1 MQIRQISQFGGL
13 LLVAGFLAVL
23 ATSKYALDK
32 LKVGGE
38 VYGQIVLGKDL
49 VADILPP
56 PEYIIESY
64 LEATLALREPEKVE
78 THSKRLVTLKKDF
91 DVRHDYWLAQPL
103 EEQIKKGLTED
114 AYKPAVRFWEILEA
128 KFLPALKARDLEG
141 ANRAYVEMQTAYDEH
156 RARVDEVVAQSN
168 IFIQE
173 TEKAAA
179 SADTTIMAVVW
190 TVAAFVFAFLIAG
203 VFGLLRG
210 IVDPIVKI
218 TTAMDGLAKGD
229 LQTAIPFA
237 DRHDEVGQMAQSL
250 QVFKEALI
258 AKEAADAAQRADAKS
273 KLQRAEKL
281 AALTQRFDKAVGS
294 IISYVTVASTEL
306 GETAKALTESA
317 NTVAVQSNSVASSS
331 AEASQSVAVVANSTE
346 ELTSAIREI
355 STQVHHASRVA
366 TNATA
371 QAQQTSALMSSL
383 SQAAARVGDI
393 VELIR
398 GVASQTNLL
407 ALNATIE
414 AARAGEAGRGF
425 AVVAQ
430 EVKAL
435 SEQTAKATEEI
446 TGQITAIQSATQQAV
461 EHVSGISLTIDEMN
475 TISSA
480 IASAVEEQGAVT
492 QEIALNVKQVSEG
505 ATGVARGING
515 VAASTEGASEGAK
528 QVFDAARELSKQAS
542 QLRQEVEDFLTG
554 VRAA

>member
-1 MQIRQISQFGGL
+1 MKIRQFSQFGGL

-23 ATSKYALDK
+23 AASQYALNK
-32 LKVGGE
+32 LKVGGS

-64 LEATLALREPEKVE
+64 LEATLALKAPEMVE
-78 THSKRLVTLKKDF
+78 ARAKRLAALKKDF
-91 DVRHDYWLAQPL
+91 DARHEYWLAQPL
-103 EEQIKKGLTED
+103 EEQIQKGLTQS
-114 AYKPAVRFWEILEA
+114 AYQPAVRFWQEVDA
-128 KFLPALKARDLEG
+128 TFLPALRAGDLDT
-141 ANRAYVEMQTAYDEH
+141 AKRAYAVMTAAYDEH
-156 RARVDEVVAQSN
+156 RARIDELVGQATV
-168 IFIQE
+168 FIQK
-173 TEKAAA
+173 TEQSAAA
-179 SADTTIMAVVW
+179 TETTVMAVVW
-190 TVAAFVFAFLIAG
+190 TVSLFVFGFLIAG

-210 IVDPIVKI
+210 IVDPLVKI

-229 LQTAIPFA
+229 LTTSVPCAQ
-237 DRHDEVGQMAQSL
+237 RGDEVGQMAQSL
-250 QVFKEALI
+250 QVFKEALV
-258 AKEAADAAQRADAKS
+258 AKEATDAAQRADAQLKHE
-273 KLQRAEKL
+273 RAERL

-371 QAQQTSALMSSL
+371 QAQQTSALMASL
-383 SQAAARVGDI
+383 SQTAARVGDI

-446 TGQITAIQSATQQAV
+446 TGQISAIQSATQQAV

-475 TISSA
+475 SISSA

-505 ATGVARGING
+505 ASGVARGING